1 MVMDGDWHEE
11 RPTLIDSSG
20 WALNPECYYLNYLN
34 MNYTRSG
41 SNHHSWVVLQNGN
54 TELGQSIPNIL
65 KVGD

>member
-34 MNYTRSG
+34 YLNGRDYITKL
-41 SNHHSWVVLQNGN
+41 WVQGFQFVS
-54 TELGQSIPNIL
+54 ELPIWDGGHCFLP
-65 KVGD
+65 